1 MNKTKTLAIIGL
13 YTALLIGAQIALFSI
28 AGVEIVTVLFTAF
41 CFYFGRWKGMA
52 VGTAFSILRILIFGF
67 MPNVVLL
74 YLIYYNLFAL
84 VIGSIIDNV
93 YIMPLVSAFIGM
105 ILVVVA
111 VAILTIFFTILDN
124 FITPLMYSYGMEAFK
139 AYFVASIATVI
150 PQTICAILSVSLIF
164 PPLIKVFEKIKL

>member
-1 MNKTKTLAIIGL
+1 
-13 YTALLIGAQIALFSI
+13 
-28 AGVEIVTVLFTAF
+28 VEIVTVLFTAF

-84 VIGSIIDNV
+84 VIGSIGKTMDKKLNIKG
-93 YIMPLVSAFIGM
+93 I

>member
-1 MNKTKTLAIIGL
+1 MYKTKTLAIIGL
-13 YTALLIGAQIALFSI
+13 YTALLIGAQVALFSI

-84 VIGSIIDNV
+84 VIGSIGKTMDKKLNFKR
-93 YIMPLVSAFIGM
+93 L
-105 ILVVVA
+105 ILVVIVVA
-111 VAILTIFFTILDN
+111 LLTILFTILDN
-124 FITPLMYSYGMEAFK
+124 LITPLMYSYGIEAFK
-139 AYFVASIATVI
+139 AYCIASLTALI
-150 PQTICAILSVSLIF
+150 PQTICAIISVALIF
-164 PPLIKVFEKIKL
+164 PPLIKIFEKIKL